1 MPAYTYPVPYP
12 DTAPVLEVPA
22 VCVISSNGLFGFI
35 FLVALPIAVFLTWLT
50 VVLYRHYVRQAM
62 GQVADTGAISRALY
76 RSGGMP
82 PARALQF
89 DVVDTSVA
97 LPKPALAG
105 VAAEGVER
113 ASFAYAVAGL
123 VHALIGASL
132 TVGLDDLA
140 FLPVHFGSLLLLYAW
155 PVIPALIVV
164 RVGDARS
171 KWNLLTGYFALLL
184 VLDALS
190 LTLGFTDGVGLGRIL
205 LTWAFW
211 MGIPSL
217 LLWIL
222 NNRAW
227 RSVGLFAYFVA
238 VSLVVAVLLATQG
251 LGCLALTLGD
261 IRLWSDYRY
270 VVWLGLLLI
279 LLLAVWGTLRYVA
292 QRYRLK
298 QTSIQTLTLDSWW
311 LVITLSEIIIQFEPT
326 QGGSVSLILTF
337 VAYKL
342 ISSHLLRRKA
352 DEKQPK
358 PASLLLLRVFGHRLR
373 SRQLLDQLS
382 QRWSFIGPI
391 SLISAPDLAA
401 TNLEPD
407 ELLQFW
413 GLRLRN
419 LFVASEEDLQ
429 RRLGSFDAKPD
440 PDGRYRINE
449 FFCYDNTWKA
459 TVHALAM
466 RSDAV
471 LMDLRGFGEHNKG
484 CSFELGLLLA
494 EVPLARVVLL
504 VDATTQRDALLRL
517 LEELWQQLPA
527 DSVNRT
533 LAEPRLCLFHAP
545 PALHSVEP
553 LLLRVAAAVG

>member
-1 MPAYTYPVPYP
+1 M
-12 DTAPVLEVPA
+12 
-22 VCVISSNGLFGFI
+22 
-35 FLVALPIAVFLTWLT
+35 
-50 VVLYRHYVRQAM
+50 
-62 GQVADTGAISRALY
+62 
-76 RSGGMP
+76 
-82 PARALQF
+82 
-89 DVVDTSVA
+89 
-97 LPKPALAG
+97 
-105 VAAEGVER
+105 
-113 ASFAYAVAGL
+113 
-123 VHALIGASL
+123 
-132 TVGLDDLA
+132 
-140 FLPVHFGSLLLLYAW
+140 
-155 PVIPALIVV
+155 
-164 RVGDARS
+164 
-171 KWNLLTGYFALLL
+171 
-184 VLDALS
+184 
-190 LTLGFTDGVGLGRIL
+190 
-205 LTWAFW
+205 
-211 MGIPSL
+211 
-217 LLWIL
+217 
-222 NNRAW
+222 
-227 RSVGLFAYFVA
+227 
-238 VSLVVAVLLATQG
+238 
-251 LGCLALTLGD
+251 
-261 IRLWSDYRY
+261 
-270 VVWLGLLLI
+270 
-279 LLLAVWGTLRYVA
+279 
-292 QRYRLK
+292 K

-459 TVHALAM
+459 TVHALAV

-553 LLLRVAAAVG
+553 LLRRVAAAVG